1 MRQLSLIIFLLF
13 LVTACQKK
21 IADPQDV
28 EGFENSPLAK
38 SVSPGILDEASGIAD
53 SKQNPGYLWVQQD
66 SGNPN
71 DIALLSHDGNF
82 FKTIKLNL
90 APNRDWEDMALANGP
105 VDGTSYIYLA
115 DIGDN
120 SLISPDY
127 FIYRFAEPAAS
138 ASVIGAVD
146 KISFQYPDGSHDA
159 ETVLVDNST
168 KDIYIITKQDI
179 PSRVYKLSYPQSAGA
194 INTATLS
201 GSLPFSGATS
211 AAVSPDGKEILI
223 KTYTA
228 IWEWKKDE
236 GETIEQALTGTP
248 VPLPYQLEPQGEALC
263 FKNDNTGFFTLS
275 ERPTIVPA
283 VNLNFYKRK

>member
-1 MRQLSLIIFLLF
+1 MRLQTLLLF
-13 LVTACQKK
+13 FLILVAACQKK
-21 IADPQDV
+21 VAEPQEV

-38 SVSPGILDEASGIAD
+38 SVSPGVLDEASGIAD

-82 FKTIKLNL
+82 LKNITLNL

-105 VDGTSYIYLA
+105 VNGTSYIYLA

-120 SLISPDY
+120 SLVSPDY
-127 FIYRFAEPAAS
+127 FIYRFAEPTAS
-138 ASVIGAVD
+138 ANIVGAVD
-146 KISFQYPDGSHDA
+146 KISFRYADGSHDA

-179 PSRVYKLSYPQSAGA
+179 PSRVYKLSYPQSTSI

-201 GSLPFSGATS
+201 GGLPFSGATS
-211 AAVSPDGKEILI
+211 AAVSPDGKEILV

-228 IWEWKKDE
+228 IWEWK
-236 GETIEQALTGTP
+236 
-248 VPLPYQLEPQGEALC
+248 
-263 FKNDNTGFFTLS
+263 
-275 ERPTIVPA
+275 
-283 VNLNFYKRK
+283 